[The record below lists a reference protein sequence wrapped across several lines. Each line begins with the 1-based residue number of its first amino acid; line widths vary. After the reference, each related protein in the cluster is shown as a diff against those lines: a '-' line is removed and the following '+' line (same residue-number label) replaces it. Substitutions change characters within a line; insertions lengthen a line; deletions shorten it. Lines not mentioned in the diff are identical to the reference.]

1 MAGGEKERGAKTTI
15 SPRRITNTAA
25 TELQLWTL
33 FSPDAEVDGQVW
45 PLRRRSVLLGREVGE
60 GHLGIGGDRALSRI
74 HASITLEEDGGELA
88 LVDLESANGSFLN
101 GRRVERAALSV
112 GDVLRL
118 GDTVM
123 QLIEGEPGRL
133 RWRSPLPGLVAGSP
147 AMRRVLEQVELV
159 APSDVGVLIT
169 GETGTG
175 KDVVA
180 RAIHGL
186 SGVTGPFLAVNCATL
201 RPELSGSELFGHVKG
216 AFSGADREHRG
227 MFAGADGGTLF
238 LDEVGELP
246 PEVQAQLRRTLGN
259 GQIRPVGG
267 TRERKA
273 AVRVLAAS
281 NLEMEP
287 AMQAGA
293 FRPDL
298 YARLAG
304 GTIHIPPLRGRLP
317 DVPLLADHFLAGI
330 PEPPIPFALTG
341 DAVEALCLH
350 RWKLNVRELASV
362 IRRLALERPR
372 GGTLDARVLPREIA
386 TRLKQPDAPAA
397 DEPASLPDGKRGT
410 PPGPEELIT
419 LLEHFRGNVSQLA
432 RHVGR
437 HRVQVHRWLK
447 QHDLDASDYRGE
459 PEP

>member
-1 MAGGEKERGAKTTI
+1 MAGDGNERGAKTTI
-15 SPRRITNTAA
+15 SPRRISDTAA

-33 FSPDAEVDGQVW
+33 FSPDIEVDGQVW

-60 GHLGIGGDRALSRI
+60 GHLSIDGDRALSRI
-74 HASITLEEDGGELA
+74 HASITLEEDGGELT
-88 LVDLESANGSFLN
+88 LVDLESANGTFVN
-101 GRRVERAALSV
+101 GRRVERAALGL
-112 GDVLRL
+112 GDVLRF

-133 RWRSPLPGLVAGSP
+133 RWRSPLRDVVAGSP

-159 APSDVGVLIT
+159 APSDFSVLIT

-180 RAIHGL
+180 RAIHTL

-201 RPELSGSELFGHVKG
+201 RPELSGSELFGHTKG
-216 AFSGADREHRG
+216 AFSGADRDHRG
-227 MFAGADGGTLF
+227 LFAGANGGTLF

-246 PEVQAQLRRTLGN
+246 AEVQAQLLRTLEN
-259 GQIRPVGG
+259 GRIRPVGG
-267 TRERKA
+267 TRERRVD
-273 AVRVLAAS
+273 VRVLAAS

-287 AMQAGA
+287 AMEAGT

-298 YARLAG
+298 YARLAQW
-304 GTIHIPPLRGRLP
+304 TVHIPPLRERLP
-317 DVPLLADHFLAGI
+317 DVPLLAAHFLDGL
-330 PEPPIPFALTG
+330 PEPPRPYVLTG
-341 DAVEALCLH
+341 DAIEALCLH
-350 RWKLNVRELASV
+350 EWKLNVRELASML
-362 IRRLALERPR
+362 RRVALERPR
-372 GGTLDARVLPREIA
+372 GGTLDARALPREIA
-386 TRLKQPDAPAA
+386 TRLKPEDTQAHEDPSPPEARKGA
-397 DEPASLPDGKRGT
+397 
-410 PPGPEELIT
+410 PPGREELIT

-447 QHDLDASDYRGE
+447 QHDLDAADFRGE